1 MRHAPLIL
9 GMFGLGVLGCGGG
22 GGGGEPITGTI
33 AMQYGDSSPA
43 LVVGSAIQSS
53 MATNM
58 LVQIGSDNVDCDT
71 NLVDIEGFEF
81 PKGSFVYFDVAKA
94 PGSHPT
100 AGVTVMKSTS
110 DMVNINGSTGMVTI
124 DSAGDRVTGSV
135 TFTTTD
141 NDVGTISV
149 SGTFDVLRCF

>member
-1 MRHAPLIL
+1 MRHALLIL
-9 GMFGLGVLGCGGG
+9 GTLGLGVLGCGGG

-43 LVVGSAIQSS
+43 LVVGSAIQHSV
-53 MATNM
+53 ATDM

-71 NLVDIEGFEF
+71 NLDDIEGFDF
-81 PKGSFVYFDVAKA
+81 PKGSFVYFGVAKT

-110 DMVNINGSTGMVTI
+110 DMVNINSSSGMVTI
-124 DSAGDRVTGSV
+124 DAVGDRVTGNV

-141 NDVGTISV
+141 SDVGTISV